1 MNTIEK
7 DYTYEFIE
15 KKSIFIVSLKKVNSP
30 DEAFE
35 FINKIKEKYIDAT
48 HNVYAFR
55 IINKNNEYIK
65 YNDDGEPLNTAGK
78 PCFEILNNLNINNV
92 AVVVTRYFGGIKLGA
107 GGLIR
112 AYSKATKLA
121 IIEANIIEEINYR
134 TFIVFVDYSNNS
146 ILENYIN
153 KNNIL
158 IVEKSF
164 NDKVNYKLKVP
175 ENNVNLFLE
184 LNYIEIVEI

>member
-134 TFIVFVDYSNNS
+134 TFIVFVDYSSNS

>member
-1 MNTIEK
+1 MYTIEN
-7 DYTYEFIE
+7 DYTYEFVE